1 MASPLSPGI
10 GAAFNAALLCEIGA
24 HVDGEIFRL
33 YLAHQQ
39 EEECY
44 LFLEPASRAS
54 TSLKPNASCRTTSLG
69 KLPQEEG
76 WGAHGGGGAGK
87 VLTCLAEPARVK
99 HTSEVVIV
107 YMGVRQWGREG
118 GDRAR
123 GTDGGNLGGKV
134 RDGWGR
140 RRENMASFLQLA
152 TACSDPLELRP
163 ACNSEW
169 AGAPGTAHF
178 SIASRAT
185 LKGPSM

>member
-10 GAAFNAALLCEIGA
+10 GAVFDAALMCEIGA
-24 HVDGEIFRL
+24 HVEGEIFRL

-54 TSLKPNASCRTTSLG
+54 TSLNPNASCRTTSLG

-107 YMGVRQWGREG
+107 YMGVGSGDGLVEIGQEGRTEG
-118 GDRAR
+118 ISEGRC
-123 GTDGGNLGGKV
+123 GTDGAGG
-134 RDGWGR
+134 GR
-140 RRENMASFLQLA
+140 TWQVSFSLRRLA
-152 TACSDPLELRP
+152 VTPSSCGRP
-163 ACNSEW
+163 AILS
-169 AGAPGTAHF
+169 GPVHLGPHTFRSHPGPH
-178 SIASRAT
+178 
-185 LKGPSM
+185 

>member
-1 MASPLSPGI
+1 MLFVSGARLPGK
-10 GAAFNAALLCEIGA
+10 
-24 HVDGEIFRL
+24 HVSK
-33 YLAHQQ
+33 Q
-39 EEECY
+39 
-44 LFLEPASRAS
+44 
-54 TSLKPNASCRTTSLG
+54 NASHRTISLG
-69 KLPQEEG
+69 KSPQEKG
-76 WGAHGGGGAGK
+76 WGAQGGGAGK

-152 TACSDPLELRP
+152 TACSDPLELRQ